1 MNSALKKMGELPG
14 PVSAIATGHGPML
27 VENKDSWIEKYK
39 SWSEEV
45 TKKMGPPG
53 AHLLGQPAWRGQR
66 LAQAMATD
74 SPGRTSAWRCM
85 T

>member
-53 AHLLGQPAWRGQR
+53 AHLLGQPAWREQAPRASHGVRTHRGGHQR
-66 LAQAMATD
+66 GDA
-74 SPGRTSAWRCM
+74 
-85 T
+85 